1 MLDASSQLSRLVKA
15 ALAGE
20 DLILA
25 SEVDVA
31 FKEAVDQQVAGL
43 VQQLRCLLHDNQVIL
58 W

>member
-43 VQQLRCLLHDNQVIL
+43 VQQLMRLLLDTQVIL